1 MSSGKAGNDGRKR
14 KVRATM
20 MRNDLC
26 YERLSERL
34 HPATHGADSE
44 THNQTEEELGEL
56 GRAWGIM
63 QKMGRKD
70 CRSHRI
76 N

>member
-1 MSSGKAGNDGRKR
+1 
-14 KVRATM
+14 M
-20 MRNDLC
+20 MNKDLC

-63 QKMGRKD
+63 
-70 CRSHRI
+70 
-76 N
+76 